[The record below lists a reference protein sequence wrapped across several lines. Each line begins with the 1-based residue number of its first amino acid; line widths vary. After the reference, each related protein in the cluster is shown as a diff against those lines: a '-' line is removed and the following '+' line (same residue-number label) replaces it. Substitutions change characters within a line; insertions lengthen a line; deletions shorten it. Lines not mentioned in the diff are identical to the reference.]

1 MRKLFFFLAFLCSLT
16 AFAAAPAPYQ
26 PKDFSALIGM
36 PGFSDDLL
44 QMHFKLYEGYVKST
58 NTLFA
63 QLKSL
68 EGSGKNRSLEYGAL
82 KRRLGWEF
90 DGMRLHEL
98 YFGNLG
104 GEGNPRNAPMLL
116 KDLTRQFGSYQRWKE
131 DFVATGMIRGI
142 GWAILYLDPEDGR
155 LVNTWIN
162 EHNTNHLALGRILLV
177 MDVFEHAF
185 MPQFGLNKEQ
195 YIEVFFSNLDW
206 KAVES
211 RFTSSSSDPGVEA
224 KKSAF
229 RR

>member
-1 MRKLFFFLAFLCSLT
+1 MRKFFWI
-16 AFAAAPAPYQ
+16 AFASWALAVNAVSPPPYQ
-26 PKDFSALIGM
+26 MKDFSGLIGM

-44 QMHFKLYEGYVKST
+44 KMHFKLYEGYVSST
-58 NTLFA
+58 NALFA

-68 EGSGKNRSLEYGAL
+68 ESSGKSRSLEYGAL

-104 GEGNPRNAPMLL
+104 GEGNPKSAPMLL
-116 KDLTRQFGSYQRWKE
+116 KDLIRQYGSYQRWKE
-131 DFVATGMIRGI
+131 DFMATGMIRGI

-162 EHNTNHLALGRILLV
+162 EHNTGHLALGTILLV
-177 MDVFEHAF
+177 MDMFEHAF

-195 YIEVFFSNLDW
+195 YVEVFFSNLDW
-206 KAVES
+206 KVVES
-211 RFTSSSSDPGVEA
+211 RFTSSSSGRDAEA
-224 KKSAF
+224 GKSAS